1 MPEPRDR
8 LSVGQIALGVFL
20 GNLMFGAIG
29 AVSFCV
35 MQENAR
41 RDELIERVDS
51 RAQAMETQNMI
62 DGMDAADDARYGA
75 KE

>member
-20 GNLMFGAIG
+20 GNLMFGAVG

-35 MQENAR
+35 MQDNAR
-41 RDELIERVDS
+41 SDELNRTAGAQYEALKERERVENS
-51 RAQAMETQNMI
+51 V
-62 DGMDAADDARYGA
+62 GP
-75 KE
+75 